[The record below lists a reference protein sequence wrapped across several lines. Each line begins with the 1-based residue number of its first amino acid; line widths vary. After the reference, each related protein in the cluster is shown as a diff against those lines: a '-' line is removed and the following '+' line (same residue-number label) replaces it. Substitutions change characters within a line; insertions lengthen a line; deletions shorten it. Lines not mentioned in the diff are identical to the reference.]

1 MRSTYLIDFE
11 NVGNHWAASLKDAS
25 EGDTAFL
32 FYTDNSPKAM
42 LEQLEKI
49 ERRGVAIKFRRCLP
63 GRNGLDFQLASEL
76 GYLIGCNGG
85 NGRYLIISDDTGY
98 DVLASYWASSGTEV
112 SRMGAGG
119 AVPEV
124 RSDAHDAAARV
135 LDAPMTALG
144 LSKFE
149 RSHVL
154 GCAKA
159 CLEMDVPPS
168 SRMVKFRA
176 DTVRIKGH
184 KLMDKLEPEIVPILQ
199 DLFGFTKGEKAI

>member
-11 NVGNHWAASLKDAS
+11 NVGNHWADALDGAS
-25 EGDTAFL
+25 EGDTAVL

-49 ERRGVAIKFRRCLP
+49 ERRGVAIKFRRCIP
-63 GRNGLDFQLASEL
+63 GRNGLDFQLSSEL
-76 GYLIGCNGG
+76 GYLIGRGG
-85 NGRYLIISDDTGY
+85 EGRYHIISDDTGY
-98 DVLASYWASSGTEV
+98 DVLASYWAQADVEV
-112 SRMGAGG
+112 SRLPSGESS
-119 AVPEV
+119 PET
-124 RSDAHDAAARV
+124 RSDAHDAAVRV
-135 LDAPMTALG
+135 LDGPMTELG
-144 LSKFE
+144 LTKYE

-159 CLEMDVPPS
+159 CIELDAPPS

-184 KLMDKLEPEIVPILQ
+184 KLMDRLEPGIVPILQ
-199 DLFGFTKGEKAI
+199 ELFGFMKGDPRA